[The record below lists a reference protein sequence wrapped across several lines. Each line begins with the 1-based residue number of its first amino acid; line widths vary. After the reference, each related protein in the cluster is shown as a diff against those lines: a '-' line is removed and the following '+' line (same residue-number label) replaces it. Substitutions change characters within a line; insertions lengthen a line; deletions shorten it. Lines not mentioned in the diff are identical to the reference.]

1 MTYLDTPDGRL
12 PEIFYL
18 SIQKM
23 QKAWDMLDHGE
34 PYLHWDCDYCALQSD
49 INCAEVDGLITPA
62 LAWTLREKYL
72 RLRKEDNS
80 GPIVR
85 NNKE

>member
-1 MTYLDTPDGRL
+1 
-12 PEIFYL
+12 
-18 SIQKM
+18 M
-23 QKAWDMLDHGE
+23 QKAWEMLDNGI
-34 PYLHWDCDYCALQSD
+34 PYLHWDCDYCELQSN
-49 INCAEVDGLITPA
+49 INCAEFDGLITPD